1 MFGLQLEVH
10 QPEEALDNKY
20 IYEQLVSVFRSAKK
34 KRQILI
40 ATHNANLVV
49 NTDSEQIIVADYLN
63 NEISYQDGTI
73 ENPIIQEKIKS
84 ILEGGKEAFE
94 KREEKYGYKF

>member
-1 MFGLQLEVH
+1 M
-10 QPEEALDNKY
+10 
-20 IYEQLVSVFRSAKK
+20 
-34 KRQILI
+34 KRQIII

-49 NTDSEQIIVADYLN
+49 NTDSEQIIVAD
-63 NEISYQDGTI
+63 ISAGKISFNVGTI
-73 ENPIIQEKIKS
+73 ENPEIKKKIKD